1 MGSRGSHA
9 AGRSCAW
16 HAPRSSSTV
25 HRATSVPCSHSRA
38 PKWAERGKEWA
49 MWNKRESGTE
59 GAQSRDS
66 PMHYDTVLLAIRT
79 AASLKIL
86 KLL

>member
-1 MGSRGSHA
+1 
-9 AGRSCAW
+9 
-16 HAPRSSSTV
+16 
-25 HRATSVPCSHSRA
+25 
-38 PKWAERGKEWA
+38 